1 MNFPEEYKLPYWIC
15 LLVLFLVVIIYR
27 IFTGGLTS
35 TIDIIIVFIWIAL
48 LLMPLFQ
55 EINIFGL
62 KLKREI
68 DNLRTDLSSQI
79 TSLRTEV
86 QNSVNI
92 GMNQKQDINI
102 FNQSPPPD
110 EELPKIEKNWNTF
123 LDKYVKGSGF
133 QKTPEYP
140 DQEVS
145 DDIKFLF
152 STRYLIENELRRIWY
167 SIFDKEDPR
176 SANRILGTLTGQGII
191 NPEIARAIKDVLTVC
206 NPAIHGEK
214 VTDAQIRF
222 VKDLG
227 PEVISI
233 LKQLN

>member
-27 IFTGGLTS
+27 VFTSGLTS
-35 TIDIIIVFIWIAL
+35 TLDIIIVFIWIAL

-68 DNLRTDLSSQI
+68 DNLKTDLSSQI

-92 GMNQKQDINI
+92 GMNQKQNINI
-102 FNQSPPPD
+102 YQSPPPD
-110 EELPKIEKNWNTF
+110 EDLPEIEEHLKPIIEEYAEN
-123 LDKYVKGSGF
+123 SGF
-133 QKTPEYP
+133 QKTEEFP

-145 DDIKFLF
+145 EDVKFLF
-152 STRYLIENELRRIWY
+152 STRYLIENELRRIWSY
-167 SIFDKEDPR
+167 AFDKKTPR
-176 SANRILGTLTGQGII
+176 SASRILENLTKQEII
-191 NPEIARAIKDVLTVC
+191 SLKFAHAIKDVLRVC
-206 NPAIHGEK
+206 NPAIHGEE

-227 PEVISI
+227 PEVISV
-233 LKQLN
+233 LKQVE